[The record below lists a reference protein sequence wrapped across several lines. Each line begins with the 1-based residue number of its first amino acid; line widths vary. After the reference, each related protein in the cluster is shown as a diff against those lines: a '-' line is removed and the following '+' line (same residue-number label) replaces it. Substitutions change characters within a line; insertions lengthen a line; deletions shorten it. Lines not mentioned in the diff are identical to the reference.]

1 MRLSMLAIYEHLSKE
16 YTVLPM
22 GTFNDENQCYDFA
35 DLCLNESEVEH
46 SKQGRLYLLHARD
59 LTESA
64 VLSSNNG
71 FICIGSPSFSC
82 NFCRCPLL
90 VLQDAPIAEVHASI
104 ITFFYQMQN
113 YELTLHGLIET
124 HASLEEFLAVTY
136 PLLNGNCITISDLN
150 GNLLA
155 GNYVANE
162 LSNEESS
169 RQTPLPWISNNI
181 DLMKK
186 PMIPGMVYRMVCHTN
201 RSTYEIMHTAVFVDE
216 KKYATISISNNAHPL
231 LATEQLLLEALCC
244 SIEKVLTYNVII
256 GSSTYP
262 QRIRLLL
269 QDILSGNTFS
279 RDYCNDKLI
288 KNGIVP
294 GSPFICVCVRPI
306 NMNVQ
311 EILLSSIRSKIDKYI
326 PNTYVLHKNND
337 IILFINLKSADDI
350 NSLPDNL
357 NLLFSHDIYKIGMSH
372 TFNNI
377 GEAKYYYEQAHIAIE
392 YAIRKKTSNYLIS
405 FDHCAIEYIFSISSA
420 SLPRLYLCHYG
431 VRNLYYYDMKN
442 KTQYIETLQTYFSNH
457 ENAVKTADALY
468 IHRSTLLYRL
478 TQIKTI
484 MECDWDD
491 YREKLYI
498 MLSLE
503 MIKAE
508 N

>member
-1 MRLSMLAIYEHLSKE
+1 MSTL
-16 YTVLPM
+16 
-22 GTFNDENQCYDFA
+22 NDENHRYDFT

-46 SKQGRLYLLHARD
+46 SEQGKLYLLHAQA

-64 VLSSNNG
+64 VLSASNG
-71 FICIGSPSFSC
+71 FICIGNPSFSC
-82 NFCRCPLL
+82 TFCRCPLL
-90 VLQDAPIAEVHASI
+90 VLQDVSIAEVHASI
-104 ITFFYQMQN
+104 ITFFYHMQN
-113 YELTLHGLIET
+113 YELTLHGLIEK

-155 GNYVANE
+155 GNYVANV
-162 LSNEESS
+162 LSNDTAKYYDCNEENS

-186 PMIPGMVYRMVCHTN
+186 PTIPGMVYRMVCHTN
-201 RSTYEIMHTAVFVDE
+201 RSTYEIMLIAVFVDK

-244 SIEKVLTYNVII
+244 SIEKVLTDNVII

-269 QDILSGNTFS
+269 QDILSGNTLS

-326 PNTYVLHKNND
+326 HNTYVLHKNND
-337 IILFINLKSADDI
+337 IILFINLKSTDDI

-357 NLLFSHDIYKIGMSH
+357 NLLFSHDIYKVGMSH

-377 GEAKYYYEQAHIAIE
+377 EEAKYYYEQAHIAIE
-392 YAIRKKTSNYLIS
+392 YAIQKKTANYLIS
-405 FDHCAIEYIFSISSA
+405 FDHCAIEYIFSTSSA
-420 SLPRLYLCHYG
+420 SLPKLYLCHYG

-442 KTQYIETLQTYFSNH
+442 KTQYIETLQTYFSNK

-468 IHRSTLLYRL
+468 IHRSTLLYRF
-478 TQIKTI
+478 TQIKKI